1 MDEFSSLSFET
12 LQPLVTTKWLGQS
25 LLVFDQLE
33 STNTYA
39 LQLAEKGTA
48 HGTVILAD
56 CQTSGKGRLGKE
68 WHSPPR
74 MNMYSSVILT
84 VKPMQPFIAWI
95 PLATGIALAETIE
108 KVAQLKVSLKWP
120 NDILF
125 NGKKLAGILCESS
138 TKGPKG
144 WVVIVGVGL
153 NINSGKDHFP
163 KDLKKTA
170 SSLAIQTGQRF
181 DRHSMLA
188 TFFSR
193 LESYYERVLASDLPS
208 LHSSYVSRCSTLGRQ
223 IQVRLL
229 NGEVI
234 EGFASDIGNEG
245 ELRMVPSSQSL
256 HKTPTSI
263 SIRAGDI
270 IHVR

>member
-1 MDEFSSLSFET
+1 
-12 LQPLVTTKWLGQS
+12 
-25 LLVFDQLE
+25 
-33 STNTYA
+33 
-39 LQLAEKGTA
+39 
-48 HGTVILAD
+48 
-56 CQTSGKGRLGKE
+56 
-68 WHSPPR
+68 
-74 MNMYSSVILT
+74 MYSSVILT
-84 VKPMQPFIAWI
+84 QKPMQPFIAWI

-108 KVAQLKVSLKWP
+108 QVAQLSVSLKWP

-125 NGKKLAGILCESS
+125 KGKKLGGILCESS

-144 WVVIVGVGL
+144 WVVIAGVGL
-153 NINSGKDHFP
+153 NVNCGEDHFP
-163 KDLKKTA
+163 KALRKTS
-170 SSLAIQTGQRF
+170 SSLAIHTGQRI
-181 DRHSMLA
+181 DRHSILA

-193 LESYYERVLASDLPS
+193 LEFYYERVLASDLPS
-208 LHSSYVSRCSTLGRQ
+208 LLSSYVSRCSTLGRQ

-245 ELRMVPSSQSL
+245 ELRMIPSSQSL
-256 HKTPTSI
+256 DKNPASI